1 MLDTFNTAMSLLLS
15 LLSGWAIMSQRVRDG
30 IVIKIGLALISLG
43 FMAVVFLADESHRAQ
58 QLAAA
63 HAMVHLGLL
72 ICAGG
77 YLFRARKGKVRRLSD
92 WVGRP

>member
-1 MLDTFNTAMSLLLS
+1 MLDNFNTAMSLLLS
-15 LLSGWAIMSQRVRDG
+15 LLAGSAIMSKRVQDG

-43 FMAVVFLADESHRAQ
+43 FMAVVFLALEPRRAQ

-63 HAMVHLGLL
+63 HAMVHLGML

-77 YLFRARKGKVRRLSD
+77 YLFRSRRGKARRLSD
-92 WVGRP
+92 WVRSE